1 MLEQPTFVE
10 RVAFGRPIDP
20 SEDVVTHV
28 ARRPT
33 WMLLARFL
41 IAPIFLVNAFAKL
54 TDTSMVAGYME
65 AQGLPS
71 PYALAII
78 AGLGELVGALAI
90 LFGFVTRIGALGL
103 FLYLIPTT
111 LIFHPFWIL
120 EGTEAQMQTG
130 NFLKNLCVMGGL
142 ALLVANG
149 AGRYSIDA
157 RLRRPVEA

>member
-20 SEDVVTHV
+20 SEEVVTHV

-41 IAPIFLVNAFAKL
+41 ILV
-54 TDTSMVAGYME
+54 S
-65 AQGLPS
+65 
-71 PYALAII
+71 
-78 AGLGELVGALAI
+78 
-90 LFGFVTRIGALGL
+90 
-103 FLYLIPTT
+103 
-111 LIFHPFWIL
+111 
-120 EGTEAQMQTG
+120 
-130 NFLKNLCVMGGL
+130 GL

-157 RLRRPVEA
+157 